1 MTKALTRPLGRSLL
15 TVFLTAFIASGCAAP
30 EPEVD
35 ITKGQIRADLREHAI
50 VLTSAEVRAGEV
62 TFVVR
67 NRGGQAHDLIVIR
80 TDLAADALPVDQ
92 QTQKASEDGRVGG
105 IELLNPGRNA
115 NLRLTL
121 EPGRYVLICNVPTHY
136 ALGMRTDLTV
146 K

>member
-1 MTKALTRPLGRSLL
+1 MKQRFALPLPRSLAL
-15 TVFLTAFIASGCAAP
+15 VLAVLIAACGAA

-50 VLTSAEVRAGEV
+50 VLTSNEVRAGEV

-80 TDLAADALPVDQ
+80 TDAAADALPVDQ
-92 QTQKASEDGRVGG
+92 QSQKATEQGRVGG
-105 IELLNPGRNA
+105 VELINPGRSS

-136 ALGMRTDLTV
+136 QLGMRVELTV
-146 K
+146 R